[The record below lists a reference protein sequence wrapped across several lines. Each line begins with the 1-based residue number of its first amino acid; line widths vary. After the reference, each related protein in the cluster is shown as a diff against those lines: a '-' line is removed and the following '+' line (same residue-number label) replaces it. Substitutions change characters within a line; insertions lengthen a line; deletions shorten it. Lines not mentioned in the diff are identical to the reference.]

1 MNSSRRLVFAIIGAL
16 MLSSC
21 ASSQMVS
28 YTFPGIDVEGD
39 LTVDDVR
46 QIMTIARTRS
56 DIRTPITDIKVTS
69 PGLVEI
75 TAGKA
80 EKSFDKVTV
89 FKVRKENGRWKIVAG
104 SVYDT
109 EVVITS

>member
-1 MNSSRRLVFAIIGAL
+1 
-16 MLSSC
+16 
-21 ASSQMVS
+21 MVS
-28 YTFPGIDVEGD
+28 YTFPGIDVEGG

-46 QIMTIARTRS
+46 QIRELARSRS
-56 DIRTPITDIKVTS
+56 DIRKPITDIKVTS
-69 PGLVEI
+69 PGFAEI

-89 FKVRKENGRWKIVAG
+89 FKVRKENGRWKIVPG

>member
-1 MNSSRRLVFAIIGAL
+1 

-21 ASSQMVS
+21 TPSQMVS
-28 YTFPGIDVEGD
+28 YTFPGITVEGD

-46 QIMTIARTRS
+46 QIMELARSRA
-56 DIRTPITDIKVTS
+56 DIRRPITDIEVTS
-69 PGLVEI
+69 PGLAKS

-80 EKSFDKVTV
+80 ERSFDKVTV
-89 FKVRKENGRWKIVAG
+89 FKVSKENGRWKIVAG

-109 EVVITS
+109 DVVITS

>member
-1 MNSSRRLVFAIIGAL
+1 MNSSHGLVFAVIGGL

-21 ASSQMVS
+21 APSQMVS
-28 YTFPGIDVEGD
+28 YTFPGITVDGD

-46 QIMTIARTRS
+46 QIMELARNRA
-56 DIRTPITDIKVTS
+56 DIRRPITDIEATS
-69 PGLVEI
+69 PGLAKI